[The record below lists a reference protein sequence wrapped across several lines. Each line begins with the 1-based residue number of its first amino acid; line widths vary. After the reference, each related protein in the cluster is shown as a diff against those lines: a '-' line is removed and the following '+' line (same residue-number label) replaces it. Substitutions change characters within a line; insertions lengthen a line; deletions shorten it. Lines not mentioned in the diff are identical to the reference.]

1 MVRQSEPAQAEMRE
15 IALRAEEREVA
26 ERALAFAYAA
36 GAVGCEEREEDG
48 GVTFLLY
55 APAASAEAVCRA
67 ARDAAG
73 AAAQVSAPR
82 ALPAVD
88 WSDAWKA
95 LQAPIVLSPRLAVR
109 PSFAEFVAGPGQ
121 QVLVVDPA
129 QAFGTGSHESTRLAL
144 EWVDA
149 CAPDL
154 APGSRV
160 LDLGTGTG
168 ILALAALALAPVTA
182 FGVDLD
188 PLAAPEARS
197 NARRNGLAARLHLWT
212 GGIESIAP
220 ALRFDLVIA
229 NLLRRELE
237 PVFEAIAS
245 RMQPGGLLVLSGL
258 LSEER
263 SRVEARARELG
274 IAPEAARERVDP
286 SGARWLGLL
295 MRRGREPASRRA
307 RGAA

>member
-1 MVRQSEPAQAEMRE
+1 MVRHSEPAQAQILE
-15 IALRAEEREVA
+15 IALRAADREVA

-36 GAVGCEEREEDG
+36 GALGCEEREEAG
-48 GVTFLLY
+48 GITFLLY
-55 APAASAEAVCRA
+55 APADRAESVWRA
-67 ARDAAG
+67 ACDAAG
-73 AAAQVSAPR
+73 AEAQVSAPR
-82 ALPAVD
+82 ALPALD

-109 PSFAEFVAGPGQ
+109 PSFADFAPGPGQ

-144 EWVDA
+144 EWLDA
-149 CAPDL
+149 CAPAL

-182 FGVDLD
+182 FGLDLD

-197 NARRNGLAARLHLWT
+197 NARRNGLSARFRVWT

-220 ALRFDLVIA
+220 AARFELVVA

-237 PVFEAIAS
+237 PVFEAIAL
-245 RMQPGGLLVLSGL
+245 RMRPGGLLVLSGL

-263 SRVEARARELG
+263 SRVEERAQRLG
-274 IAPEAARERVDP
+274 LAPEGARERVDP
-286 SGARWLGLL
+286 SGARWIGLL
-295 MRRGREPASRRA
+295 MRRRREPASRRG

>member
-1 MVRQSEPAQAEMRE
+1 MARHSESADLEILE
-15 IALRAEEREVA
+15 IALRSPDREAA

-36 GAVGCEEREEDG
+36 GAVGCEERDEVG

-55 APAASAEAVCRA
+55 APAAAAESVWRTLAL
-67 ARDAAG
+67 AAG
-73 AAAQVSAPR
+73 AGARVSAPR
-82 ALPAVD
+82 ALPARD

-95 LQAPIVLSPRLAVR
+95 LQAPIVLSPRLVVR
-109 PSFAEFVAGPGQ
+109 PSFATFAPEPGQ

-144 EWVDA
+144 EWLDA
-149 CAPDL
+149 CAPAL
-154 APGSRV
+154 PRGSRV

-182 FGVDLD
+182 FGLDLD

-197 NARRNGLAARLHLWT
+197 NAARNGLAARFRVWS

-220 ALRFDLVIA
+220 AARFDLVVA

-237 PVFEAIAS
+237 PVLEAIAL
-245 RMQPGGLLVLSGL
+245 RTRPAGLLVLSGL
-258 LSEER
+258 LFEER
-263 SRVEARARELG
+263 QRVEERAQ
-274 IAPEAARERVDP
+274 AAGLALAGVRERIDA
-286 SGARWLGLL
+286 SGTRWIALL
-295 MRRGREPASRRA
+295 MQRRREPANP
-307 RGAA
+307 RGRDAA